1 MFKIVCYLGGT
12 CGDLVTSLID
22 PRGTKIVNGAI
33 SLPEQRTRLKKP
45 HLFASDQARDQYLTE
60 IAQQYDSVPSH
71 DFEYHRRSQHD
82 VLLIT
87 VQDRDVASWA
97 ANRFKKL
104 HREHVWTEMMTA
116 SGITSVSEYAQ
127 AILDWSNV
135 AGHIFKNTLSLEK
148 ILAGDALTKLGI
160 QSQESD
166 KIYQTWLANQI

>member
-22 PRGTKIVNGAI
+22 PRDTEIVNGVI
-33 SLPEQRTRLKKP
+33 SLSEQRTRLKKP
-45 HLFASDQARDQYLTE
+45 HLFASDKERDQYLTE

-87 VQDRDVASWA
+87 VQDHNVASWA

-104 HREHVWTEMMTA
+104 HREHVWTEMMMA

-127 AILDWSNV
+127 AMLDWSNV
-135 AGHIFKNTLSLEK
+135 AGKIFKNTLALEK
-148 ILAGDALTKLGI
+148 VLTGNALTELGMY
-160 QSQESD
+160 SQESN
-166 KIYQTWLANQI
+166 KIYQTWLANQT